1 MVEKRC
7 YEAFQQRVK
16 NLEDSRK
23 ELAFRNKQLM
33 SLIDNSRLGIVTLDK
48 GMRIVEC
55 NKAFERLFLYS
66 LDEMKGKSLDDL
78 IVGPDQSENAIAYT
92 QKTLTGVTIQ
102 GAGHRK
108 RKDEAFIEVKFSGIP
123 VTVDGEVVGAYGLYE
138 DITPIK
144 AAEDALRE
152 SEQAFRALLDAAT
165 DTAILI
171 DRSYTILALNEVA
184 ASKLGYTRGQLRGRP
199 LLDLFPH
206 DVAKTRRGYL
216 DKVKMTG
223 KPVRFFD
230 KRGDNHFDNNFFPT
244 TDESG
249 TVTRIAIFARDITA
263 QQEAE
268 KSHRE
273 SEEKYRSILESIE
286 EGYYETDLAGNFFFF
301 NESLCRIFGIP
312 EDELRGMNY
321 RENTSEESSKRL
333 FAAFNKVYKTGR
345 PDKGAEYEILW
356 KDGTRRYVEVSGSLL
371 RDGEGRPVGFRGIM
385 RDIMERKLAE
395 QERTRLETQLQQAQ
409 KMEAI
414 GTLAGGIAHDY
425 NNLLMAMQGNASLV
439 LLDKD
444 PDHPDY
450 ERLQNIE
457 QYIRDAA
464 HLTKQLLGFARGGRC
479 EVESTNLN
487 DLMRKN
493 SKMIGRAKE
502 KITIYPTYQEDLWQ
516 VEVDRGQID
525 QVLVSLFI
533 NAWQAMPEG
542 GDLYLD
548 TKNITLDPNDVRGF
562 DAVPG
567 PYVKIT
573 VRDTGV
579 GMDRETLQRIFEPF
593 FTTKGVGQGTGLSL
607 ASAYGII
614 QDHGGIITVHS
625 EKGAGTTFTIYLP
638 ARETAVSATKEQG

>member
-7 YEAFQQRVK
+7 YEALQQRVK
-16 NLEDSRK
+16 DLEDSRK

-78 IVGPDQSENAIAYT
+78 IVGPDQSENAVAYT

-230 KRGDNHFDNNFFPT
+230 KRGDNHFDNHFFPT

-479 EVESTNLN
+479 EVEPTNLN

-548 TKNITLDPNDVRGF
+548 TKNVTLDPNDVRGF

-625 EKGAGTTFTIYLP
+625 EKGAGATFTIYLP